1 MILFKHV
8 GDLKP
13 IELES
18 ITDKETGKRVY
29 LTPSGKKYPSVTT
42 VIGNNKKKM
51 KSIMQWRRRVG
62 EAEANRVSAQATG
75 RGTKYHSIVE
85 DYFNNDLDL
94 KKFKSS
100 PLPVLMFQHSR
111 PTLDRINNIYVQE
124 VALYSDKLELAGR
137 VDCIAEFDGVLS
149 IIDFKTAV
157 EPKREQYLYD
167 YFVQEVAYACML
179 QEQYGLTVKQIVTI
193 VSCENGETQVKVLP
207 PRKEFFIKLMGYID
221 EYQERYGQ
229 KTIIRG

>member
-8 GDLKP
+8 GDLEP

-42 VIGNNKKKM
+42 VIGSNKKKM
-51 KSIMQWRRRVG
+51 KAIMQWRRRVG
-62 EAEANRVSAQATG
+62 EAEANRVTSQATG
-75 RGTKYHSIVE
+75 RGTKYHSIAE

-111 PTLDRINNIYVQE
+111 PTLDRINNIYLQE
-124 VALYSDKLELAGR
+124 AALYSKHLELAGR
-137 VDCIAEFDGVLS
+137 VDCIAEFDGELS
-149 IIDFKTAV
+149 IIDFKTA
-157 EPKREQYLYD
+157 EHPKREQYLYD
-167 YFVQEVAYACML
+167 YFVQETAYACML
-179 QEQYGLTVKQIVTI
+179 QELYDLSVKQIVTI
-193 VSCENGETQVKVLP
+193 VACENGETQVKVLP
-207 PRKEFFIKLMGYID
+207 PKKEYFLTLMSYIS
-221 EYQERYGQ
+221 EYQERHGQ
-229 KTIIRG
+229 ETIIRG

>member
-8 GDLKP
+8 GDLEP

-94 KKFKSS
+94 KNLSLLRS
-100 PLPVLMFQHSR
+100 P
-111 PTLDRINNIYVQE
+111 Y
-124 VALYSDKLELAGR
+124 
-137 VDCIAEFDGVLS
+137 
-149 IIDFKTAV
+149 
-157 EPKREQYLYD
+157 
-167 YFVQEVAYACML
+167 
-179 QEQYGLTVKQIVTI
+179 
-193 VSCENGETQVKVLP
+193 
-207 PRKEFFIKLMGYID
+207 
-221 EYQERYGQ
+221 
-229 KTIIRG
+229 

>member
-8 GDLKP
+8 GDLEP

-111 PTLDRINNIYVQE
+111 STLDRINNIYVQE

-149 IIDFKTAV
+149 IIDFKTSAKQKTD
-157 EPKREQYLYD
+157 ERLYD
-167 YFVQEVAYACML
+167 YFVQECAYACML
-179 QEQYGLTVKQIVTI
+179 LEQYNIRVEQLVTI
-193 VSCENGETQVKVLP
+193 VACEDGDTQVVVRPVKKIYLDSLLQYINEYKVAHG
-207 PRKEFFIKLMGYID
+207 KK
-221 EYQERYGQ
+221 Q
-229 KTIIRG
+229 TIRR